1 VAPGL
6 GFGEHGDEHVRIAL
20 VENSHRIRQALRGIK
35 TFLGGDN
42 AAPQD
47 AASDMVNA

>member
-1 VAPGL
+1 
-6 GFGEHGDEHVRIAL
+6 
-20 VENSHRIRQALRGIK
+20 LRGIK

>member
-1 VAPGL
+1 
-6 GFGEHGDEHVRIAL
+6 VRIAL
-20 VENSHRIRQALRGIK
+20 VENSHRIRQALRCIK

>member
-1 VAPGL
+1 
-6 GFGEHGDEHVRIAL
+6 

-47 AASDMVNA
+47 NSADMVNA